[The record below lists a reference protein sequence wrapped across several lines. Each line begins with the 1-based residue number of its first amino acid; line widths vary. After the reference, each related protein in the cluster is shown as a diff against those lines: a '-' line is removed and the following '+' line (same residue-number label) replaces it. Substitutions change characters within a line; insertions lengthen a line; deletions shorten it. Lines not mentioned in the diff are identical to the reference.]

1 MMFRNSQAVKF
12 TKNWPLHIMIA
23 VFVLVWILLA
33 IKPID
38 RQDWLVENAL
48 LVLFIGVLAF
58 MYRKFAFSNVSY
70 LLITLFFIL
79 HAVGAHYAYK
89 STPLDFWAKNTFHF
103 KRGVYDRVVHLS
115 FGLLIAA
122 PVLEMAVRLLK
133 LRKVWAYTVTFTV
146 LMAFSALYEI
156 GEFLVG
162 AISNPQLAA
171 NYMGLQDDPLDTQ
184 KDMFLVLIGFL
195 LFLGLKGAISL
206 LRHRKGTK

>member
-1 MMFRNSQAVKF
+1 MFRHSHAVKF
-12 TKNWPLHIMIA
+12 TKNWPMHIMIA

-48 LVLFIGVLAF
+48 LLLFIGVLAF
-58 MYRKFAFSNVSY
+58 MYRKFAFTNVSY

-79 HAVGAHYAYK
+79 HAIGAHYAYK

-122 PVLEMAVRLLK
+122 PVLEIAVRLLK
-133 LRKVWAYTVTFTV
+133 LRRVWAYAITFSV
-146 LMAFSALYEI
+146 LMAFSAMYEI

-162 AISNPQLAA
+162 AVSNPQLAA

-184 KDMFLVLIGFL
+184 KDMSMVVIGFI
-195 LFLGLKGAISL
+195 LFAGVMGGISL
-206 LRHRKGTK
+206 LRYRKSTK